1 MRKIYD
7 GNIYFNLCNHPM
19 TPNTLALT
27 EDRCTFQKRLES
39 MFKPRNLN

>member
-7 GNIYFNLCNHPM
+7 GNIYFNLCKNPM
-19 TPNTLALT
+19 TLDTLVLT
-27 EDRCTFQKRLES
+27 ADRCAFQLRLES